1 MELCANT
8 HYLNQYMDELDREDA
23 YETAVETKLNSII
36 DSLTDEDLE
45 DYEGMDRGD
54 LEVIFLSQA
63 KDEIEEDIES
73 ANEPDE

>member
-63 KDEIEEDIES
+63 KEEIEEDIES

>member
-45 DYEGMDRGD
+45 DYEGMGRGD

-63 KDEIEEDIES
+63 KEEIQEDIES

>member
-1 MELCANT
+1 
-8 HYLNQYMDELDREDA
+8 MDELDREDA

-63 KDEIEEDIES
+63 KEEIEEDIES